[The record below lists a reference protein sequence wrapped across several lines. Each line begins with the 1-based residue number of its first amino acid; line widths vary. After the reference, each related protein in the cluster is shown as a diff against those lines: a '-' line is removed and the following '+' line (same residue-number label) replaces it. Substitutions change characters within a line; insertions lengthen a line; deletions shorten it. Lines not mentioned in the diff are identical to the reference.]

1 MPIFFQFIIHNYIV
15 FPHTLQVFRIT
26 FPNVDGWGDLST
38 RTLRVLGRDDI
49 LKQRIIRSA
58 WGVILSGANKVSGIE
73 ESPRPYTFGNAVGTP
88 IRPAG
93 T

>member
-1 MPIFFQFIIHNYIV
+1 M
-15 FPHTLQVFRIT
+15 FPQTLRVFRIT

-73 ESPRPYTFGNAVGTP
+73 ESPHPSSSGKAIGTP
-88 IRPAG
+88 IVMGKKPAV
-93 T
+93 